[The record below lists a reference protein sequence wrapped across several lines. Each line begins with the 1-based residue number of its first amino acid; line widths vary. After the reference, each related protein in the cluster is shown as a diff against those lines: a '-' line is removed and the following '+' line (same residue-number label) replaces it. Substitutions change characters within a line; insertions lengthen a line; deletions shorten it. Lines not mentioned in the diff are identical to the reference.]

1 MRIVFAALTAT
12 ILLGACTSNS
22 KSEKASSDAYEK
34 GTKSIE
40 EIEQEHPT
48 RFLLVTGKDKRNL
61 IGQTVVKGTIH
72 SKAKMVTYKDV
83 TVKLSFYSSTGALL
97 EEDQETVYES
107 IAPGGEASF
116 KSKYFAPKG
125 TDSVGMKILSAKY

>member
-1 MRIVFAALTAT
+1 MRILFVALTAT
-12 ILLGACTSNS
+12 VFFSACQSKT
-22 KSEKASSDAYEK
+22 KSEKASTDAYEK
-34 GTKSIE
+34 GAKSLE

-48 RFLLVTGKDKRNL
+48 RFLLVTGKDRRNL
-61 IGQTVVKGTIH
+61 IGQTVVKGSIH

-97 EEDQETVYES
+97 EEDQETIYES

-125 TDSVGMKILSAKY
+125 TDSVGMKIL

>member
-1 MRIVFAALTAT
+1 MRILFVALTAT
-12 ILLGACTSNS
+12 VLFSACQSKT
-22 KSEKASSDAYEK
+22 KSEKASKDAYEK
-34 GTKSIE
+34 GAKSLE

-48 RFLLVTGKDKRNL
+48 RFLLVTGKDRRNL
-61 IGQTVVKGTIH
+61 IGQTVVKGSIH

-83 TVKLSFYSSTGALL
+83 TVKLSFYSSTGTLL
-97 EEDQETVYES
+97 EEDQETIYES